1 MKTRRL
7 AYLLSILVLIHQPAA
22 TGQGDPPTMAGRT
35 QFRGPM
41 SAIEVLNELLIMRPV
56 GLIATIAGT
65 AVFIATSPLSGL
77 ASIAPPHDAFLKASD
92 ALVVGPAAWTFSRP
106 FGIYGYSPRGLYPGR
121 REN

>member
-7 AYLLSILVLIHQPAA
+7 AYLLSILVLIHQPAV
-22 TGQGDPPTMAGRT
+22 TGQGSPPTMAGTT

-65 AVFIATSPLSGL
+65 AVFIATTPLSGL

-106 FGIYGYSPRGLYPGR
+106 FGVYGYNPRGLYPGR

>member
-7 AYLLSILVLIHQPAA
+7 AYLLSILVLTYQPLA
-22 TGQGDPPTMAGRT
+22 TGQGDPPTMASAT
-35 QFRGPM
+35 KFQGPM

-106 FGIYGYSPRGLYPGR
+106 FGVYGYNPRGLYPGR